1 MPGIGDND
9 TKGRLVTIRET
20 MPGDIDGILEAIRRI
35 ILMGDIRSVS
45 LRHNEPIT
53 YQRILRP
60 GEEIKSSESTASFAE
75 LSPIDVVRQISME
88 EYVDESLED
97 KSPHSRVMRMFLYMG
112 FDGWVT
118 THLLMGEKTG
128 FWDWLNVPSL
138 VHKRLNQFL
147 GARIEREKTLP
158 EDVFVLC
165 GAKTKSATI
174 AEIGYALKG
183 NVG

>member
-9 TKGRLVTIRET
+9 TKGRLVTIQET
-20 MPGDIDGILEAIRRI
+20 MPGDIDGILEAVRRI
-35 ILMGDIRSVS
+35 ILLGDIRSVS

-53 YQRILRP
+53 YQRIIRP

-75 LSPIDVVRQISME
+75 LSPIDVVRQVQME
-88 EYVDESLED
+88 EFVDEAVESRD
-97 KSPHSRVMRMFLYMG
+97 SHSRVMRMFLYMG
-112 FDGWVT
+112 FDGWNVT
-118 THLLMGEKTG
+118 HMLVAEKTS
-128 FWDWLNVPSL
+128 FWEWLKIPSL
-138 VHKRLNQFL
+138 VHKRLSQFL
-147 GARIEREKTLP
+147 GARIERDKTVP
-158 EDVFVLC
+158 EDVFILC